1 MNALKLMLS
10 MLVCCIMLQTTMAQK
25 TNSRP
30 SSVSQKIANGASD
43 ATILKSWENL
53 ILQKQ
58 IKTYQNAGTLVDQTM
73 QLAFLQG
80 NRHLGASITK
90 TAYYSTLTTTLS
102 HEIGSVRSVIQQG
115 GKINF
120 IQKNYKLQP
129 DARDMQRLAGIGKI
143 DLASQRQLRF
153 NLVNKAQD
161 ILVYVPGFQSAK
173 SEKVSGKNQRKA
185 KLPDVFTTSD
195 VILSNGKTITTKEEL
210 NVYLNRLVTAYTAAD
225 TKLKNSGTQLR
236 GITLMQQQV
245 AQNEAELRKKLL
257 TKAATLID

>member
-1 MNALKLMLS
+1 M
-10 MLVCCIMLQTTMAQK
+10 
-25 TNSRP
+25 
-30 SSVSQKIANGASD
+30 
-43 ATILKSWENL
+43 
-53 ILQKQ
+53 
-58 IKTYQNAGTLVDQTM
+58 
-73 QLAFLQG
+73 
-80 NRHLGASITK
+80 
-90 TAYYSTLTTTLS
+90 STLC
-102 HEIGSVRSVIQQG
+102 
-115 GKINF
+115 
-120 IQKNYKLQP
+120 
-129 DARDMQRLAGIGKI
+129 M
-143 DLASQRQLRF
+143 
-153 NLVNKAQD
+153 VNKAQD